1 MSLLQALQK
10 PTTNL
15 HPAPIRKWFPKMN
28 QPPIDPAFVFDLYR
42 GRLSTEILCAVAC
55 RTRFFQELGT
65 DGLTA
70 DQIHTQL
77 GWSPR
82 AVIVVTTALRAMN
95 FLSLS
100 HNGRFQATPSAQL
113 FLDSGSEFSLTGYLG
128 LSAQSASVTAF
139 LEAIERPAPSAT
151 TDSGTAFTF
160 RSDKPSAM
168 DDPDLARF
176 LTVSLAGRGRC
187 VAPVLAQVAPP
198 MPHESTLLDIG
209 GGSGFYSIAYLQA
222 NPGMKA
228 VVWDRPEVLKVAQ
241 ENAEIYDVADR
252 LTCVGGDMFSDLFPI
267 EPDFILVS
275 NILHD
280 WDVVEVLHL
289 LHHWHGQSKPG
300 SRLLLHD
307 VYLNNDL
314 DGPLPIA
321 LYSADL
327 FLLTEGRAYSHS
339 EYVSFLQQTGWHTD
353 PSLMPKPT
361 LAHCGVISASK
372 V

>member
-1 MSLLQALQK
+1 
-10 PTTNL
+10 
-15 HPAPIRKWFPKMN
+15 MN

-55 RTRFFQELGT
+55 RTRFFQELGS

-70 DQIHTQL
+70 EQIHHRL

-82 AVIVVTTALRAMN
+82 AISVVTTALRSMKFL
-95 FLSLS
+95 FLSS
-100 HNGRFQATPSAQL
+100 DGRFQATHAASL
-113 FLDSGSEFSLTGYLG
+113 FLDSQSEFALTGYLG
-128 LSAQSASVTAF
+128 LSAQSPAVSAF
-139 LEAIERPAPSAT
+139 LEAIERPSPTAAT
-151 TDSGTAFTF
+151 ESGTAFTF

-168 DDPDLARF
+168 DDPELARF

-187 VAPVLAQVAPP
+187 VAPVLAQVARPAAG
-198 MPHESTLLDIG
+198 ETTLLDIG

-222 NPGMKA
+222 NPTMRA

-241 ENAEIYDVADR
+241 ANAEKYNVADR
-252 LTCVGGDMFSDLFPI
+252 LTCIGGDMFTDPLPVQADL
-267 EPDFILVS
+267 ILVS

-280 WDVVEVLHL
+280 WDVPEVVHL
-289 LHHWHGQSKPG
+289 LQHWHSQAKSG

-307 VYLNNDL
+307 VFLNDAL

-327 FLLTEGRAYSHS
+327 FFLTEGRAYSRA
-339 EYVSFLQQTGWHTD
+339 EYLGFFRQSGWASD
-353 PSLMPKPT
+353 PDQKPQPT
-361 LAHCGVISASK
+361 AAHCGVLIGKKS
-372 V
+372 